1 MELFKWHVQV
11 EHRLSLQIEQ
21 RWAVMSL
28 PNHTWKM
35 RESCKGTVSD
45 CWSSS
50 ENCQLTCIN
59 WKDRK
64 HCIQTTFGWY
74 VGVVISHNPMSMIDN
89 NNMIQAT
96 NMIFLVIGKR
106 KSNKVQ
112 NFQSR
117 SSINPYKCSFIDR
130 NVQNKNNKGRAL
142 SNINC
147 SDFVCS

>member
-1 MELFKWHVQV
+1 MCAF
-11 EHRLSLQIEQ
+11 R
-21 RWAVMSL
+21 
-28 PNHTWKM
+28 T
-35 RESCKGTVSD
+35 
-45 CWSSS
+45 
-50 ENCQLTCIN
+50 
-59 WKDRK
+59 
-64 HCIQTTFGWY
+64 IQTHIQPWESATRAKFFLPILSATFGWC

-96 NMIFLVIGKR
+96 NMIFLVTGKR

-117 SSINPYKCSFIDR
+117 SSINPYKCSFLDR

-147 SDFVCS
+147 SDFVCSRTTMNYYFEQENIRDTLKSPTYQPRNKHQTT